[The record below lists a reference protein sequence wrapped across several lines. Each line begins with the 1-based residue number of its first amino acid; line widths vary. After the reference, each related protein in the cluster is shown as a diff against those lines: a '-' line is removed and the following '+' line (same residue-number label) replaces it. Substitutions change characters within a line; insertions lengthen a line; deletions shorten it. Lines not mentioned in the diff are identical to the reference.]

1 VPVLLFSAPPV
12 RAGDSL
18 FGMKESTVDWQPPR
32 SLLLSV
38 SAGER
43 VPPND
48 GPAVIAAA
56 DLVERCIDD
65 VGLVSSET
73 VLAVE
78 ITLRYGE
85 KRRPARARHDAMAR
99 KHRLASYTVQE
110 PLDEMMAE
118 DVPTLTARFARAL
131 LECLALGAE
140 EGTLDPVKVGAVRS
154 SAEDRC

>member
-1 VPVLLFSAPPV
+1 MTATTLCGSPGTRHATRPLSTSRPALPVP
-12 RAGDSL
+12 
-18 FGMKESTVDWQPPR
+18 
-32 SLLLSV
+32 
-38 SAGER
+38 
-43 VPPND
+43 
-48 GPAVIAAA
+48 
-56 DLVERCIDD
+56 
-65 VGLVSSET
+65 SET